1 LKHCLNGEAKDAW
14 KRLPEEQQFPYAVLI
29 GNLTKS
35 LVNQSPAA
43 EMAKRAKFNMMMQGS
58 EQSVRQFVTRLDLQA
73 RHAYPASDYGRGE
86 VAQIK
91 MDRLLVG
98 LKLNDVRVKLISAIK
113 DKEEGHEERYHRLAE
128 MALNMEETRNGIS
141 NMQHLMQ
148 GNHQVREQQVQ
159 VNSSAAFVGTRR
171 LTNGEWMSLQEYYS
185 CHGKGHFTRDCPR
198 RYGNNGNSNEKGN
211 EKVEEQNNFELP
223 WIKSIQVDA
232 CHNRGEDGLVKKES
246 NQDFRQSAVRRC

>member
-1 LKHCLNGEAKDAW
+1 LKHRLTGEAKDAW

-43 EMAKRAKFNMMMQGS
+43 EMAKRAKFNMMMQES

-73 RHAYPASDYGRGE
+73 RQAYPPSDYGGGE
-86 VAQIK
+86 VARIK

-98 LKLNDVRVKLISAIK
+98 LKLNDMQLKLIYAIK
-113 DKEEGHEERYHRLAE
+113 DKEEGHEERYQRLAE

-141 NMQHLMQ
+141 NMQHLLQ
-148 GNHQVREQQVQ
+148 VNQQVREPRVKG
-159 VNSSAAFVGTRR
+159 NPFAAFVGPGR
-171 LTNGEWMSLQEYYS
+171 LMNEKWMSLQECYS
-185 CHGKGHFTRDCPR
+185 CHGKGHFSRDCSR
-198 RYGNNGNSNEKGN
+198 RSGNYRSSNEAVNK
-211 EKVEEQNNFELP
+211 KAEEQNNFELP

-232 CHNRGEDGLVKKES
+232 CHKGGEDGLVNKES
-246 NQDFRQSAVRRC
+246 KQDFRQSAVRRC

>member
-1 LKHCLNGEAKDAW
+1 
-14 KRLPEEQQFPYAVLI
+14 VLI

-35 LVNQSPAA
+35 LVTQSPAA

-98 LKLNDVRVKLISAIK
+98 LKLNVMQLKLISAIK
-113 DKEEGHEERYHRLAE
+113 DKEEGPEERYQRLAE

-141 NMQHLMQ
+141 NMQHLVQ
-148 GNHQVREQQVQ
+148 GNQQVREQQVKRNTS
-159 VNSSAAFVGTRR
+159 VTFVGTGR
-171 LTNGEWMSLQEYYS
+171 LTNEEWMSLQVCYS
-185 CHGKGHFTRDCPR
+185 CHGSGHFSRDCSR
-198 RYGNNGNSNEKGN
+198 RSGNYRSSNEAVN